1 MIGIHEQITWIIYFL
16 FFGFFLAVMHDVLK
30 YVLGRFRIN
39 QVLSYIFQLFFWLA
53 LAYLATVFMMK
64 VTEGAF
70 TVYAFGFFALGA
82 LVHFLYF
89 SKGLERDLRRF
100 EYALSKIYKRV
111 RKIIILI
118 VVPKEVLLF
127 AKKLLPKKQT
137 IAWVKNKFRK
147 MFRKEKNDEKDYNDG
162 SADPEHPVSQLL
174 Q

>member
-1 MIGIHEQITWIIYFL
+1 MI
-16 FFGFFLAVMHDVLK
+16 
-30 YVLGRFRIN
+30 
-39 QVLSYIFQLFFWLA
+39 YIFQVFFWLA

-64 VTEGAF
+64 VTEGAL

-147 MFRKEKNDEKDYNDG
+147 MFRKEKNDEKDPMTAALILSILFLSSCNN
-162 SADPEHPVSQLL
+162 EK
-174 Q
+174 